1 MRVAADA
8 LFGTKYQLVFFLCI
22 QHINFIVC
30 AKCFSK
36 HSAERRPSQGGTAG
50 NIVPGQV
57 VRGNHCIVCNFV
69 LVSNSNNNQNSP
81 KLPNVI
87 I

>member
-1 MRVAADA
+1 M
-8 LFGTKYQLVFFLCI
+8 LCLGPNIKTCFFLCI

-30 AKCFSK
+30 AKCIIK
-36 HSAERRPSQGGTAG
+36 HSAERRAVSGWNSWEHCPRTGGERR
-50 NIVPGQV
+50 PLYK
-57 VRGNHCIVCNFV
+57 VCNFV
-69 LVSNSNNNQNSP
+69 LVSNSNNDQNSP